1 MIKIVLHKIFSVSLA
16 LLVLF
21 STVSFT
27 IEKHFCGN
35 TLVDVSLFTE
45 ADKCKMEALEIEL
58 EKITKKSCCKDTV
71 DLIEG
76 QDELKINS
84 NSKAKTINKYFATSL
99 ILTYL
104 NLYEELPNQ
113 IIPHKDYSPPNLV
126 FDRQVLDQVFLI

>member
-1 MIKIVLHKIFSVSLA
+1 M
-16 LLVLF
+16 
-21 STVSFT
+21 
-27 IEKHFCGN
+27 
-35 TLVDVSLFTE
+35 
-45 ADKCKMEALEIEL
+45 EIEL
-58 EKITKKSCCKDTV
+58 EKITKKTCCKDTV

-76 QDELKINS
+76 QDELNINS

>member
-1 MIKIVLHKIFSVSLA
+1 
-16 LLVLF
+16 
-21 STVSFT
+21 
-27 IEKHFCGN
+27 
-35 TLVDVSLFTE
+35 
-45 ADKCKMEALEIEL
+45 MEAYEIEL

-76 QDELKINS
+76 QDELNINS
-84 NSKAKTINKYFATSL
+84 ISKAKTINKYYATSL